1 RSSRSRTRHRQR
13 SHVWHG
19 VGYRVPGE
27 NDSFGQNSIEFK
39 PLLQKQLSRDFDIRW
54 SAGEW
59 LASIIISAPGFWRQ
73 TEAEIPGRGGGYGGQ
88 ESKPYRISGRRP
100 NASSSRCSDEH
111 TQAGLVSI
119 TAGA

>member
-1 RSSRSRTRHRQR
+1 MPRPFRSSRTPIFSTGHALRRAKIATSCAKSTSVRSSRSRTRHRQR

-27 NDSFGQNSIEFK
+27 NDSFGQNSIEFE
-39 PLLQKQLSRDFDIRW
+39 PLLQKQLSRLW

-59 LASIIISAPGFWRQ
+59 LASIIICAPGFWSQ

-88 ESKPYRISGRRP
+88 
-100 NASSSRCSDEH
+100 
-111 TQAGLVSI
+111 
-119 TAGA
+119 